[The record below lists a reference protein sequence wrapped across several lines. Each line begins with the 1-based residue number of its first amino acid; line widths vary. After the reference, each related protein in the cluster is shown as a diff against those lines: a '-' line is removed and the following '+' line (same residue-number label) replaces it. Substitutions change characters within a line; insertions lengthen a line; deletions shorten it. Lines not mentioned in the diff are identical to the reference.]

1 MLLSLFAQKRTNAKV
16 VTKVN
21 GLVFDEVID
30 SLDLDTTIYPKYVT
44 SETILGFVRAMKNS
58 IGTNIETLYRLVGDR
73 VEALEFKVTK
83 PSAAVGVPLERMR
96 LKKNMLVACIYRDG
110 RMLIPRGQDE
120 IQMEDHVIVVTTNQ
134 GLNDLT
140 DILED

>member
-1 MLLSLFAQKRTNAKV
+1 
-16 VTKVN
+16 
-21 GLVFDEVID
+21 
-30 SLDLDTTIYPKYVT
+30 
-44 SETILGFVRAMKNS
+44 
-58 IGTNIETLYRLVGDR
+58 
-73 VEALEFKVTK
+73 
-83 PSAAVGVPLERMR
+83 MR

>member
-1 MLLSLFAQKRTNAKV
+1 
-16 VTKVN
+16 
-21 GLVFDEVID
+21 
-30 SLDLDTTIYPKYVT
+30 
-44 SETILGFVRAMKNS
+44 MKNS